1 MRHLSNNLTAISVPL
16 PVRLNFADF
25 GVIDTSEY
33 RFARKV
39 AKLNLNI
46 VTVCLANGVEPAR
59 IRPCQTLHN
68 VSLLG
73 RGFLNIRNIFQ
84 RSEYLKFAEVL
95 WRLGSI

>member
-1 MRHLSNNLTAISVPL
+1 
-16 PVRLNFADF
+16 
-25 GVIDTSEY
+25 VIDTSEY
-33 RFARKV
+33 KFARKV

-73 RGFLNIRNIFQ
+73 RVFLAIKQISTEIKMKATFNF
-84 RSEYLKFAEVL
+84 YLFSSVSKFVA
-95 WRLGSI
+95 SIPK

>member
-1 MRHLSNNLTAISVPL
+1 M
-16 PVRLNFADF
+16 
-25 GVIDTSEY
+25 IDTSEY
-33 RFARKV
+33 KFARKV

-73 RGFLNIRNIFQ
+73 RGFLTIKKISKEVKMKATCKFLPILVSVKIR
-84 RSEYLKFAEVL
+84 
-95 WRLGSI
+95 

>member
-1 MRHLSNNLTAISVPL
+1 MYCFKSILKKKYKKKDDNKICYSVPL
-16 PVRLNFADF
+16 PAKLGYADF
-25 GVIDTSEY
+25 GVFDTSEY

-46 VTVCLANGVEPAR
+46 VSLCLATGVEPAR

-73 RGFLNIRNIFQ
+73 TQCCEPCLRC
-84 RSEYLKFAEVL
+84 K
-95 WRLGSI
+95 

>member
-73 RGFLNIRNIFQ
+73 RGFLNIQNVFQ
-84 RSEYLKFAEVL
+84 RN
-95 WRLGSI
+95 